1 MARGAAAD
9 ALINYTF
16 DSKVRNQQ
24 KKNDESTKSLGRR
37 RSHSRALL
45 LRYRFNRRQ
54 NDPAIHSVR
63 RTSRRQMIRKRTKKK
78 NNEKKN
84 DNNKNTMK

>member
-24 KKNDESTKSLGRR
+24 KKNDESTKSLGKR

-63 RTSRRQMIRKRTKKK
+63 RTSRRQMIRKRTKIKK
-78 NNEKKN
+78 TTRRKITTTKIR
-84 DNNKNTMK
+84 